1 MHAKAVALSLAAAV
15 VVRADL
21 RINNNDIPQD
31 CSAICRPIR
40 DLGNICTV
48 NFNIGQGNNNSDQTQ
63 DELDAQCVCTNSSF
77 DLKNLAPQC
86 NACMI
91 EKVPRTS
98 SAALR
103 SIMNV
108 CQLPSASGYASSSTS
123 VANTVIVLATRLTA
137 SSQLTTTF
145 GGSPQTTESS
155 SSRTRSSERSTITT
169 TFLTSGN
176 GGLPSIATSTI
187 VGGGR
192 QTGNAA
198 PASSPPAATACSAL
212 SVPSLPALSLLVPS
226 CSKRLV
232 FYQAFLTWCKLRQE
246 LERGG

>member
-1 MHAKAVALSLAAAV
+1 MHAKAVALSLAAAA

-31 CSAICRPIR
+31 CSAICRPVR

-48 NFNIGQGNNNSDQTQ
+48 NFNLVQPNNNSDQTQ
-63 DELDAQCVCTNSSF
+63 DELDAQCVCTNNSF
-77 DLKNLAPQC
+77 DLKSLGPQC

-91 EKVPRTS
+91 DKVPQDQQRS
-98 SAALR
+98 LEGIQ
-103 SIMNV
+103 SIMSV
-108 CQLPSASGYASSSTS
+108 CQLSSASGYVSSSTS

-145 GGSPQTTESS
+145 GGIQTTAEP
-155 SSRTRSSERSTITT
+155 SRTRSSDRSTITT

-198 PASSPPAATACSAL
+198 PGLVAPGSHGLLGAAGAIVAGAFAL
-212 SVPSLPALSLLVPS
+212 G
-226 CSKRLV
+226 
-232 FYQAFLTWCKLRQE
+232 AFML
-246 LERGG
+246 

>member
-1 MHAKAVALSLAAAV
+1 MHAKAVALSLAAAA

-48 NFNIGQGNNNSDQTQ
+48 NFNLGQPNNSNSDQTQ
-63 DELDAQCVCTNSSF
+63 DELDAQCVCTNTSF
-77 DLKNLAPQC
+77 DLKSLGPQC

-91 EKVPRTS
+91 DKVPQDQQ
-98 SAALR
+98 R
-103 SIMNV
+103 SLEGKV
-108 CQLPSASGYASSSTS
+108 PSHPGCSASYASSSTS

-145 GGSPQTTESS
+145 GAGPTSEP
-155 SSRTRSSERSTITT
+155 SRTRSSDRSTITT

-198 PASSPPAATACSAL
+198 PGLVAPGSHGLLGAAGAIVAGAFAL
-212 SVPSLPALSLLVPS
+212 G
-226 CSKRLV
+226 
-232 FYQAFLTWCKLRQE
+232 AFML
-246 LERGG
+246 

>member
-91 EKVPRTS
+91 EKVPQDQQRS
-98 SAALR
+98 LEGIQ

-198 PASSPPAATACSAL
+198 PGLVAPGSNGLLGAVGAIVAGAFAL
-212 SVPSLPALSLLVPS
+212 G
-226 CSKRLV
+226 
-232 FYQAFLTWCKLRQE
+232 AFML
-246 LERGG
+246 

>member
-1 MHAKAVALSLAAAV
+1 MHAKAVALSLAAAAV
-15 VVRADL
+15 VHADL
-21 RINNNDIPQD
+21 RINQNDIPQD
-31 CSAICRPIR
+31 CSAICRPVR

-48 NFNIGQGNNNSDQTQ
+48 NFVPGQGNNNSDQLQ
-63 DELDAQCVCTNSSF
+63 DELDSQCVCTNNSF
-77 DLKNLAPQC
+77 DLKNLAGQC

-91 EKVPRTS
+91 EKVPSDQQRS
-98 SAALR
+98 LEGIQ

-123 VANTVIVLATRLTA
+123 LANTVIVLATRLTA

-145 GGSPQTTESS
+145 GGGAQTTESS

-198 PASSPPAATACSAL
+198 PGLHTPGSNGMLGAVGAIVAGAFAL
-212 SVPSLPALSLLVPS
+212 G
-226 CSKRLV
+226 
-232 FYQAFLTWCKLRQE
+232 AFML
-246 LERGG
+246 

>member
-1 MHAKAVALSLAAAV
+1 MHAKAVALSLAAAA

-48 NFNIGQGNNNSDQTQ
+48 NFNLGQPNNSNSDQTQ
-63 DELDAQCVCTNSSF
+63 DELDAQCVCTNTSF
-77 DLKNLAPQC
+77 DLKSLGPQC

-91 EKVPRTS
+91 DKVPQDQQRS
-98 SAALR
+98 LEGIQ
-103 SIMNV
+103 SIMSV
-108 CQLPSASGYASSSTS
+108 CQLSSASYVSSSTS

-137 SSQLTTTF
+137 SSQLTTTIL
-145 GGSPQTTESS
+145 GGGPTPEP
-155 SSRTRSSERSTITT
+155 SRTRSSDRSTITT

-198 PASSPPAATACSAL
+198 PGLVAPGSHGLLGAAGAIVAG
-212 SVPSLPALSLLVPS
+212 
-226 CSKRLV
+226 
-232 FYQAFLTWCKLRQE
+232 AFAIGAFML
-246 LERGG
+246 

>member
-1 MHAKAVALSLAAAV
+1 MHAKAVAITLAAAA

-48 NFNIGQGNNNSDQTQ
+48 NFNIGQGGNNNSDQTQ
-63 DELDAQCVCTNSSF
+63 DELNAQCVCTNNSF
-77 DLKNLAPQC
+77 DLKNLAGQC

-91 EKVPRTS
+91 EKVPQDQQRS
-98 SAALR
+98 LEGIN
-103 SIMNV
+103 SIMSV
-108 CQLPSASGYASSSTS
+108 CELPSASGYASSSTS
-123 VANTVIVLATRLTA
+123 LANTVIVLATRLTA

-145 GGSPQTTESS
+145 GGGAQTTQQS
-155 SSRTRSSERSTITT
+155 SSRRSSERSTITT

-198 PASSPPAATACSAL
+198 PGLVAPGSNG
-212 SVPSLPALSLLVPS
+212 LLGAVGAI
-226 CSKRLV
+226 V
-232 FYQAFLTWCKLRQE
+232 AGAFAIGAFML
-246 LERGG
+246 

>member
-1 MHAKAVALSLAAAV
+1 MHAKAVALSLATAAV
-15 VVRADL
+15 VHADL

-31 CSAICRPIR
+31 CSAICRPVR

-48 NFNIGQGNNNSDQTQ
+48 NFVPGQGNNNSDQLQ
-63 DELDAQCVCTNSSF
+63 DELDSQCVCTNNSF
-77 DLKNLAPQC
+77 DLKNLAGQC

-91 EKVPRTS
+91 EKVPSDQQRS
-98 SAALR
+98 LEGIQ

-123 VANTVIVLATRLTA
+123 IANTVI
-137 SSQLTTTF
+137 
-145 GGSPQTTESS
+145 
-155 SSRTRSSERSTITT
+155 RSTITT

-198 PASSPPAATACSAL
+198 PGLHTPGSNGMLGAVGAIVAGAFAL
-212 SVPSLPALSLLVPS
+212 G
-226 CSKRLV
+226 
-232 FYQAFLTWCKLRQE
+232 AFML
-246 LERGG
+246 

>member
-21 RINNNDIPQD
+21 RVNTNDIPQD
-31 CSAICRPIR
+31 CTAICRPIR

-48 NFNIGQGNNNSDQTQ
+48 NFNIGQPGNNNNSDQTQ
-63 DELDAQCVCTNSSF
+63 DALNAQCVCTNNSF

-91 EKVPRTS
+91 EKVPQDQQRS
-98 SAALR
+98 LEGIQ
-103 SIMNV
+103 SIMSV
-108 CQLPSASGYASSSTS
+108 CELPSASGYASSSTS

-145 GGSPQTTESS
+145 GGGQQQTPEPTRS
-155 SSRTRSSERSTITT
+155 RSSERSTITT

-198 PASSPPAATACSAL
+198 PALAATGNHG
-212 SVPSLPALSLLVPS
+212 LLAAVGA
-226 CSKRLV
+226 V
-232 FYQAFLTWCKLRQE
+232 VAGAFGLGAFML
-246 LERGG
+246 

>member
-1 MHAKAVALSLAAAV
+1 MHAKAVALSLAAAA

-31 CSAICRPIR
+31 CSAICRPVR

-48 NFNIGQGNNNSDQTQ
+48 NFNFNGQPNNNSDQTQ
-63 DELDAQCVCTNSSF
+63 DDLDAQCVCTNNSF
-77 DLKNLAPQC
+77 DLKNLGPQC

-91 EKVPRTS
+91 DKVPSDQQRS
-98 SAALR
+98 LEGIQ
-103 SIMNV
+103 SIMSV
-108 CQLPSASGYASSSTS
+108 CQLPSASGYVSSSTS

-145 GGSPQTTESS
+145 GGSPQTTEPSR
-155 SSRTRSSERSTITT
+155 SRTSERSAITT

-187 VGGGR
+187 VGGDR
-192 QTGNAA
+192 PTGNAA
-198 PASSPPAATACSAL
+198 PGQVAPGSHGLLGAVGAIVAGAFAL
-212 SVPSLPALSLLVPS
+212 G
-226 CSKRLV
+226 
-232 FYQAFLTWCKLRQE
+232 AFML
-246 LERGG
+246 